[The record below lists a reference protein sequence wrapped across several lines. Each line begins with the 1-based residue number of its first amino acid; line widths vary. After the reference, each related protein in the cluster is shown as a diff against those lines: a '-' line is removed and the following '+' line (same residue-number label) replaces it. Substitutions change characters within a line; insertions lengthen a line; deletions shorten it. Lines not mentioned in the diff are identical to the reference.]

1 MNKQIIYKTVIL
13 LGSFLLLAGCT
24 SVHTEL
30 FIPAEP
36 EEVWAVL
43 VDARGY
49 EEWNPVLIPIEG
61 ELIEG
66 KTVKYQMTEPNGK
79 QSEIEAEV
87 VKIIEEK
94 ELNQYGGMW
103 GILTFDHKYVL
114 EPVEGGTKVIQQEEY
129 NGIGVWFWDNSWIEP
144 AYNKVNKALSDR
156 VAQLKKDEQK

>member
-1 MNKQIIYKTVIL
+1 MKEKLNSKIIL
-13 LGSFLLLAGCT
+13 LSMLVAISGCT

-36 EEVWAVL
+36 KEIWAVL
-43 VDARGY
+43 VDAQGY
-49 EEWNPVLIPIEG
+49 KEWNPVLVPIEG
-61 ELIEG
+61 KIREG
-66 KTVKYQMTEPNGK
+66 EKLTYQMTEPNGK